1 MLILRLCMLPR
12 LLEQG
17 PPTVPTMTHFIQPG
31 HQHSSSNSLS
41 SSQAG
46 YSQAV
51 TNRTGLPGPATQTT
65 QNSHLHNTVI
75 PDVNAIRAS
84 PTVSQSVP
92 HILSSL
98 KAGSRAEA
106 TQGKATHKISGRF
119 NATDTVI
126 AMPELRWPNEGF
138 HGIGGRKCTMY
149 GNLTIQEWTV
159 GQLSNIYY
167 IQDPLLV

>member
-1 MLILRLCMLPR
+1 MSILRLCRLPR

-65 QNSHLHNTVI
+65 QNSHLYNTVI
-75 PDVNAIRAS
+75 PDVNAIRAN
-84 PTVSQSVP
+84 PTVSQSVS

-106 TQGKATHKISGRF
+106 IQGKATHKISGRF

-126 AMPELRWPNEGF
+126 AMPELRWPMRAFMVLVAGNCLCLF
-138 HGIGGRKCTMY
+138 YLFILFCVCGGVC
-149 GNLTIQEWTV
+149 V
-159 GQLSNIYY
+159 
-167 IQDPLLV
+167 